1 MGISYRLKYI
11 AGLVTPGYKA
21 ADIGTDHG
29 YVPLYLVRE
38 GISPSAI
45 AVDISRDSLI
55 KAEKL
60 AAKAGLT
67 DRIECRLSD
76 GFAKLSPGEAD
87 SVIIS
92 GMGGIL
98 MSNIMEAHPE
108 VLESF
113 KEIIASPHRDAD
125 LVKTVIAGHGFRIV
139 IDEMIT
145 DKKKTYPVI
154 KAVRERRL

>member
-1 MGISYRLKYI
+1 MGISYRLRYI
-11 AGLVTPGYKA
+11 ADLVTPGYRA

-29 YVPLYLVRE
+29 YVPLYLVKE

-45 AVDISRDSLI
+45 AVDISSGSLA
-55 KAEKL
+55 KAEEL
-60 AAKAGLT
+60 AARAGLS

-76 GFAKLSPGEAD
+76 GFENLIPGEAD

-108 VLESF
+108 VLGSL
-113 KEIIASPHRDAD
+113 KEIIVSPHRDAD
-125 LVKTVIAGHGFRIV
+125 LVRTVITCHGFRIV
-139 IDEMIT
+139 SDEMIT
-145 DKKKTYPVI
+145 DRNKVYPVI
-154 KAVRERRL
+154 KAVRE